1 MLLII
6 IWMGWRLIP
15 SSCNFLASDDVQAA
29 LSLLTPHHD
38 RLPPPRVPDHRVEWT
53 RGRSPSIPSQPQAP
67 QWAPRP
73 PQRRTSQAGF
83 PSVRLSRCRPVLGF
97 KPFLLLL
104 SSKHFLQP
112 IFWDLSFSP
121 LYVHVSPYQFCCS
134 LGGLAS
140 YCVWAK
146 MSSTLTLN
154 CRIKVSV
161 RLNACTHRCFQF
173 EIWKCM
179 RR

>member
-1 MLLII
+1 MVMLLII

-53 RGRSPSIPSQPQAP
+53 RGRSPSIPSQPQVP

-104 SSKHFLQP
+104 KAFPSTNFLGSFLFSLVCACQS
-112 IFWDLSFSP
+112 LSVLLLPGWLSIIMCMGQNVF
-121 LYVHVSPYQFCCS
+121 H
-134 LGGLAS
+134 
-140 YCVWAK
+140 
-146 MSSTLTLN
+146 
-154 CRIKVSV
+154 
-161 RLNACTHRCFQF
+161 THI
-173 EIWKCM
+173 EL
-179 RR
+179 